1 MTPNTTS
8 GSGTLSQG
16 NDQLRDKLISY
27 IQDMYALEDE
37 LVQVLGQHADEAAD
51 FPVVQQHIQQHL
63 EETKQHRQRMK
74 DCLATYGKTPNGVK
88 SALGNIMGKL
98 QGAFSGAKADKLAMN
113 SRDEY
118 VAENFE
124 IASYGML
131 IATAQA
137 YGDSQTAQAG
147 MTNLQDEVK
156 TAKWLEAHTAEV
168 ALTSLVQDGISIP
181 FDQIEQIQ
189 TQETQQMTQL
199 WQSATQV
206 AQQDTTPVFQNSSL
220 AQSMGANNAPLYNA
234 GSPPATTPATD
245 TASGDTGTFLGS
257 SSTRGAYGTSP
268 DRDTTLSTGGTNRPG
283 TVNANPDPSTMPVTD
298 DDQIVNP

>member
-1 MTPNTTS
+1 MNPMTTS
-8 GSGTLSQG
+8 PMNLSG

-37 LVQVLGQHADEAAD
+37 LVQVLTQHAQEAAD
-51 FPVVQQHIQQHL
+51 FPIVQQHIQQHL
-63 EETKQHRQRMK
+63 TETEQHRQRMK
-74 DCLATYGKTPNGVK
+74 DCLAAYGKTPNGVK

-124 IASYGML
+124 IASYAML

-137 YGDSQTAQAG
+137 YGDSQTVQAS

-168 ALTSLVQDGISIP
+168 ALTALVQDGIAIP
-181 FDQIEQIQ
+181 FDQIGQIQ
-189 TQETQQMTQL
+189 QQENQQMQQL
-199 WQSATQV
+199 WQSATQL
-206 AQQDTTPVFQNSSL
+206 AQQDSTPIYQHSAL
-220 AQSMGANNAPLYNA
+220 AQTAGASSAPLYNA
-234 GSPPATTPATD
+234 GSPPATAPATD
-245 TASGDTGTFLGS
+245 ATSGDTGTYLGS
-257 SSTRGAYGTSP
+257 SSTRGVYGTSA
-268 DRDTTLSTGGTNRPG
+268 DGDTTLSTGGTNRPG
-283 TVNANPDPSTMPVTD
+283 TVNANPDPSSYPITTD
-298 DDQIVNP
+298 DEIITP